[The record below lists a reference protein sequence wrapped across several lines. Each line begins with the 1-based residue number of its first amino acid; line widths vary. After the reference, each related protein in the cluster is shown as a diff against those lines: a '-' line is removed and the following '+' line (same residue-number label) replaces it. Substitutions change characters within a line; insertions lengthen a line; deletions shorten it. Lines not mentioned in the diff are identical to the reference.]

1 MGNQDAA
8 IALKRLKCDCK
19 MTQRLRQR
27 HAALGQN
34 RIGKSVHVDSLL
46 MTRGRVADAQLLPVQ
61 HVAIGRKGTPPELD
75 DACIV
80 EVAEHSV
87 AAQFAKLPTVHL
99 VRSGTSRIGS
109 DTTCSG

>member
-8 IALKRLKCDCK
+8 IMSKRLKCDCK

-34 RIGKSVHVDSLL
+34 RLGKSGHDESLL
-46 MTRGRVADAQLLPVQ
+46 LTRRCVADAQLLPVQ

-80 EVAEHSV
+80 EVAVHSV
-87 AAQFAKLPTVHL
+87 CLLYTSDAA
-99 VRSGTSRIGS
+99 
-109 DTTCSG
+109 DDC